1 MNEPRSAIAKGPAAP
16 PDPCAIFN
24 DQIDHLYTLALL
36 LTGDHQQAERCCV
49 AGLED
54 CLEGRPL
61 AQEWA
66 ESWARRM
73 IVNNAIKMVSPR
85 PDGARFAENAQ
96 PAGKTRQPFEAPP
109 DSDGLVTVITGL
121 RSFERFVYVMSVLEG
136 YSSGTCAML
145 LHCKVTDVAN
155 ARIRALQQLARGL
168 PLDLEGLTD
177 AAELLAVSECD

>member
-1 MNEPRSAIAKGPAAP
+1 MNEPRSAIAKGPVAP
-16 PDPCAIFN
+16 PDPCAIFH
-24 DQIDHLYTLALL
+24 DQIDQLYTLALL
-36 LTGDHQQAERCCV
+36 LTGDHQQAERCFV
-49 AGLED
+49 AGLEGS
-54 CLEGRPL
+54 LEGRPL

-73 IVNNAIKMVSPR
+73 IVNHAIRMVSPR

-96 PAGKTRQPFEAPP
+96 PAGSTRQPFEAAA

-121 RSFERFVYVMSVLEG
+121 RPFERFVYVMSVLEG
-136 YSSGTCAML
+136 YSSGACAML

-168 PLDLEGLTD
+168 TPDLEGLT
-177 AAELLAVSECD
+177 AATRQVAVGDCG

>member
-1 MNEPRSAIAKGPAAP
+1 MNEPRSAIGKGTAAP
-16 PDPCAIFN
+16 LDPCAIFH

-36 LTGDHQQAERCCV
+36 LTGDHQQAERCFV

-54 CLEGRPL
+54 SLEGRPL

-85 PDGARFAENAQ
+85 PDSDRFVTEAR
-96 PAGKTRQPFEAPP
+96 TRQVFGAE
-109 DSDGLVTVITGL
+109 SETRCFVTPITKL
-121 RSFERFVYVMSVLEG
+121 EPFERFVYVMSVLEG

-145 LHCKVTDVAN
+145 LHCKVADFAN
-155 ARIRALQQLARGL
+155 ARIRSLQQRPDSRFRG
-168 PLDLEGLTD
+168 PH
-177 AAELLAVSECD
+177 